1 MQTPIIFIEI
11 SVRSQGSIVSA
22 NPTKAYRNETIQL
35 SIGEK
40 KNQKQSTLSRFY
52 HLHSSHTLLILQEMY
67 YAQSFCISLQ
77 FSLYLYLL
85 NIQKK
90 HL

>member
-40 KNQKQSTLSRFY
+40 NQKQSALSRFY